1 MNALEQQI
9 QRLGELR
16 AQRQRLEAQ
25 EQELASAVRGQ
36 MAEHGLQLVRS
47 DDYEA
52 RLVTQEKLTVDAA
65 ALQRAVTK
73 KEFLSCVSVGV
84 QAARALLGDIRLRKM
99 SVVTETVQLRVTTRS
114 TEQSTAASAE
124 SQSATA

>member
-52 RLVTQEKLTVDAA
+52 RLVAQEKLTVDAA

-73 KEFLSCVSVGV
+73 KEFLSCVSVGE

-114 TEQSTAASAE
+114 AEQSTAASAE
-124 SQSATA
+124 SRSATA

>member
-47 DDYEA
+47 DNYEA